1 MLYDL
6 ELAKKITGIEDEDI
20 LKFYIDG
27 IILRINAILGYN
39 IEKHDKL
46 ENINGINKDYV
57 YVNDRPLNS
66 ITEVKYYGNDI
77 TSHCLKVSNRKVS
90 LPMCLSSED
99 DITMSYNAGYEE
111 LPANI
116 QLFIFGQVSAIA
128 TAMQNAGLKAYSI
141 EGISYSFVDAATQ
154 EITFVN
160 QIKNM
165 FGGI

>member
-27 IILRINAILGYN
+27 IILRISRILGYN
-39 IEKHDKL
+39 IEKHDTL
-46 ENINGINKDYV
+46 ENITGINKNYV
-57 YVNDRPLNS
+57 YVKDRPLNS
-66 ITEVKYYGNDI
+66 ITEVIYCGNDI
-77 TSHCLKVSNRKVS
+77 TRHCNKISDRKVS

-99 DITMSYNAGYEE
+99 RVAVSYNAGFEE
-111 LPANI
+111 LPKDI
-116 QLFIFGQVSAIA
+116 QMFIFGQVSII
-128 TAMQNAGLKAYSI
+128 TTSMQNAGLKAYSI
-141 EGISYSFVDAATQ
+141 EGISYSFVDAAVQ
-154 EITFVN
+154 ESNFIN